1 MSGRNLIRKQFSD
14 RLRRAR
20 EAKFETATDFA
31 VHIGLEPHTYRA
43 YERAAAEPSFETL
56 IAMCQ
61 ALGLTPNDLLT
72 LDKIPESKSVT
83 DGKRH
88 HANH

>member
-1 MSGRNLIRKQFSD
+1 MSGRNLIRRQFSD

-20 EAKFETATDFA
+20 ESKFATATDFA
-31 VHIGLEPHTYRA
+31 MHIGLEPHTYRA

-72 LDKIPESKSVT
+72 LDKHHESKPFPN
-83 DGKRH
+83 GKRLQSSH
-88 HANH
+88 

>member
-1 MSGRNLIRKQFSD
+1 MSGRNLIRRQFSD

-20 EAKFETATDFA
+20 EQKFATATDFA

-72 LDKIPESKSVT
+72 LDKTHEVRSKS

-88 HANH
+88 HADH